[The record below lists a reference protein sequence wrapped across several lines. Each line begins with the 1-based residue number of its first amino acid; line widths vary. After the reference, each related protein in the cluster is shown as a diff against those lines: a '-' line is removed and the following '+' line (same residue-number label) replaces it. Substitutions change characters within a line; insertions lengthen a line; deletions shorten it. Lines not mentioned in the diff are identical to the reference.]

1 MFLRPRHVFLED
13 DTGMATVEY
22 TVGVLVGATL
32 ALILWAVVKSG
43 SVEDGITD
51 LIDRALTVKG

>member
-1 MFLRPRHVFLED
+1 MILRPRYVFIED

-22 TVGVLVGATL
+22 TVGLLVAVTM
-32 ALILWAVVKSG
+32 ALILWGVVKGG
-43 SVEDGITD
+43 SVSDGFTE